1 MKYEIQYTNN
11 TGASVARTLNF
22 IAVWNRH
29 TQRTDHAVYF
39 RSYDQTVGYL
49 WVILERLDITLG
61 ITRSR
66 IRIGVIRLLDARPA
80 QCMAFRAFRSALWK
94 IPTDISYIQ
103 GRNALHSLVYY
114 SVRINISKKSRVTD
128 WRTVKI

>member
-1 MKYEIQYTNN
+1 M
-11 TGASVARTLNF
+11 
-22 IAVWNRH
+22 
-29 TQRTDHAVYF
+29 
-39 RSYDQTVGYL
+39 
-49 WVILERLDITLG
+49 LG

-66 IRIGVIRLLDARPA
+66 TRIGVIRLLDARPA

-114 SVRINISKKSRVTD
+114 SVRINISKISRVTD
-128 WRTVKI
+128 LERSKYSISYFFADEA